1 MFIDNRKFR
10 SMFHQQNLLDEIL
23 FTIPIILTDTPK
35 SYLTV
40 TITHANQKTLKTTKV
55 LQINILQ
62 SSL

>member
-1 MFIDNRKFR
+1 
-10 SMFHQQNLLDEIL
+10 MFHQQNLLDEIL